1 MATSALAHALRLD
14 RKPHWLSRGLCPPPL
29 KKPRCNSN
37 MGARTPIALGTN
49 NIETLETPSLIQN
62 VTTVDRMY
70 VINGASVASSYV
82 LKGATVASFYVLF
95 RATVAPTSLSQ
106 KKIPKIVALLR
117 LLSWRMPLGWTNS
130 SAATP
135 KGSPCTPLGPILIL
149 IL

>member
-1 MATSALAHALRLD
+1 
-14 RKPHWLSRGLCPPPL
+14 
-29 KKPRCNSN
+29 

-95 RATVAPTSLSQ
+95 RATVAPTSLSL
-106 KKIPKIVALLR
+106 KGMLEIVGPKISPINK
-117 LLSWRMPLGWTNS
+117 LS
-130 SAATP
+130 
-135 KGSPCTPLGPILIL
+135 
-149 IL
+149 

>member
-1 MATSALAHALRLD
+1 
-14 RKPHWLSRGLCPPPL
+14 
-29 KKPRCNSN
+29 

-95 RATVAPTSLSQ
+95 RATVAPTSLSHLY
-106 KKIPKIVALLR
+106 KHLR
-117 LLSWRMPLGWTNS
+117 LLPS
-130 SAATP
+130 SAQIPAP
-135 KGSPCTPLGPILIL
+135 AGLS
-149 IL
+149 